1 MISAS
6 DFHTYYQPHECRRRV
21 WLEAKCPE
29 LRAELTEFERILLEK
44 GRAHEQEHLATL
56 GAYVSPEYPSG
67 DLQAGMQATSALV
80 ATGAPVIY
88 QGVLIS
94 ADGGISGKPDFLI
107 REANA
112 YVIRDAKLAL
122 SMDRH
127 AEIAA
132 QISLYAY
139 LAEAVGMSVA
149 RGEVVLGDGSLHTV
163 QLVDPEELVNE
174 IAAMKAPGAE
184 PDEAVGWSKC
194 DTCGFFGHCWKQA
207 VDAHDP
213 AVVPDISQS
222 MRNVLRDM
230 GIARYDDLPA
240 MMPVAGLAE
249 VKVPW
254 GGKERRIGD
263 KTAEKVIRQVHV
275 LMSAELEVV
284 TPPEAPPPGPVA
296 YFDVESNPWDVG
308 METMVYLWGLL
319 LDRGDD
325 SEPEYWGG
333 IAESGPDGD
342 RDAWFAFLGKSRDL
356 IAELGDLSFVHYS
369 HYEQTQM
376 KAYIQRWGD
385 PNGVAGQ
392 VLGLLWDMQKKAVSG
407 RLCLPVHSYG
417 LKQVE
422 KCAGFPRSQAEYGS
436 LWSVGRYNAWLLASD
451 PAERDGIRDELLSY
465 NREDCLAMR
474 HVLAWALHLV

>member
-29 LRAELTEFERILLEK
+29 LRAELTEFEQILLEK

-94 ADGGISGKPDFLI
+94 ADGDISGKPDFLI

-132 QISLYAY
+132 QISLYAH

-149 RGEVVLGDGSLHTV
+149 RGEVVLGDGSLHTIE
-163 QLVDPEELVNE
+163 LVDPGKLVDE
-174 IAAMKAPGAE
+174 IAAMKALGEE

-213 AVVPDISQS
+213 AVVPDIGQS
-222 MRNVLRDM
+222 MRNVLRQK
-230 GIARYDDLPA
+230 GVERYDDLPSIPA
-240 MMPVAGLAE
+240 TQLAE
-249 VKVPW
+249 MKMAR
-254 GGKERRIGD
+254 GDGERRIGE
-263 KTAEKVIRQVHV
+263 KTAEKAIRQTKV
-275 LMSAELEVV
+275 LMSGQLEVV
-284 TPPEAPPPGPVA
+284 AQPEALPPGPVA

-308 METMVYLWGLL
+308 METMVYLWGIL
-319 LDRGDD
+319 LDRGNG
-325 SEPEYWGG
+325 SEPEYWGE

-356 IAELGDLSFVHYS
+356 IAELGEVPFVHYS

-376 KAYIQRWGD
+376 KAYVQRWGD

-407 RLCLPVHSYG
+407 HLCLPVHSYG

-436 LWSVGRYNAWLLASD
+436 LWSVGRYNAYLVSSD
-451 PAERDGIRDELLSY
+451 PAEQSSIRNELLSY

-474 HVLAWALHLV
+474 HVQGWACSLG